1 MSLIF
6 FPFSELA
13 TLNSL
18 CYLLTRFDL
27 FCQSSDA
34 HAISEVEV
42 WCSSGLN
49 NLPCP
54 IQPCFQEVQSADPLT
69 PVFLKKVSTRFV
81 FVMAEPWANGRIS
94 IFKFW
99 IASTNIVGWPK
110 LCVVMD
116 TRREGPNFL
125 LFSGRHKLMTPLK

>member
-99 IASTNIVGWPK
+99 IASINIVGWPK

-116 TRREGPNFL
+116 MRREGPNFL
-125 LFSGRHKLMTPLK
+125 LYCGRHKLMTPLK

>member
-54 IQPCFQEVQSADPLT
+54 LQPCFQEVQSADPLT
-69 PVFLKKVSTRFV
+69 PAFLKKTSTRFV
-81 FVMAEPWANGRIS
+81 FVIAEPWANGRIS

-99 IASTNIVGWPK
+99 IASINIVGWPK

-125 LFSGRHKLMTPLK
+125 LFPGRHKLMTPLK